1 MDLVKSLRRKNF
13 ARNQK
18 ATVFQSLR
26 GILSIY
32 AYAVLHCVSFS
43 LIYRLHDVVSIWAN
57 HIATVTP

>member
-1 MDLVKSLRRKNF
+1 MDWCKSLGRKNF

-43 LIYRLHDVVSIWAN
+43 LIYRLHDVVSS
-57 HIATVTP
+57 